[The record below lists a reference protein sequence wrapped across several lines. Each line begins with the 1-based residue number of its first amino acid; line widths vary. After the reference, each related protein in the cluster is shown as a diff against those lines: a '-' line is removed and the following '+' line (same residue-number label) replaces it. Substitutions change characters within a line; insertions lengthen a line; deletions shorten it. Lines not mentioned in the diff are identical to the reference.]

1 MMIEF
6 KNPETEQ
13 VFKLACEPTQEQI
26 KLKRGLYLLKHAHYW
41 SGI

>member
-13 VFKLACEPTQEQI
+13 VFLKALEPTPEQI
-26 KLKRGLYLLKHAHYW
+26 KLRRGLYLLKHAHVW
-41 SGI
+41 EGI